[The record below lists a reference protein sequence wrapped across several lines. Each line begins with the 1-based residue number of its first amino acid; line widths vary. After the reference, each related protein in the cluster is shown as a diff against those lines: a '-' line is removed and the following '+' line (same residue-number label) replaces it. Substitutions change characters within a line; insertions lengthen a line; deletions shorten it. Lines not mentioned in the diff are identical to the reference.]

1 MVALTLP
8 RSAFRWIIMKL
19 ETIETDISIRDYTG
33 LVGYS
38 DTAYSD
44 KLLIVTLLA
53 FP

>member
-1 MVALTLP
+1 MMFCATV
-8 RSAFRWIIMKL
+8 
-19 ETIETDISIRDYTG
+19 

-53 FP
+53 FPK